1 LASLNLV
8 LDLVRILLYSLNK
21 SWVILVHLLSIDDL
35 ERLLTLKAL
44 VLVNKD
50 LILTPGDVE
59 LLSWRHLNFL
69 NWLNPLLTRLR
80 VHLLRADLALRN
92 QLLPPTRLLKLI
104 ITRLILIDSH
114 VYLTV
119 DDILF
124 RRCLY
129 AIISFLLPDH
139 TPIYLVIYE
148 PSLQLVLLLL
158 LRLLLLLLYALG
170 VLLLYLLL
178 QVVC

>member
-1 LASLNLV
+1 M
-8 LDLVRILLYSLNK
+8 LDLVGILLHSLDK

-69 NWLNPLLTRLR
+69 NWLDPLLTRLR

-114 VYLTV
+114 VYLTI

-139 TPIYLVIYE
+139 VHIYLVINE

-158 LRLLLLLLYALG
+158 LLLLLLYTLG